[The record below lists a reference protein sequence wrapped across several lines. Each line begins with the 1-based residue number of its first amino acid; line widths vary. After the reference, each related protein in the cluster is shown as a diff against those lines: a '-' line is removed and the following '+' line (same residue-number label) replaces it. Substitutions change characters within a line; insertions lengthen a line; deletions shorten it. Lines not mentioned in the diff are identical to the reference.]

1 MRKTENIINR
11 TGINKTEC
19 KKNGHSKENKI
30 PVVKCT
36 PKMEL
41 YLSNFRGA
49 LHWWNG
55 SLFFLIIILG
65 ITLGIFAGCKNIFVP
80 EPPATP
86 EAAGPGGGITV
97 PLRLFTGSARSVM
110 PEMESLI
117 WEITATSG
125 GAKATVFGKYPDF
138 MISFP
143 SKGEWTIEVKGKS
156 GTEPDT
162 KEIFTGNTTLEI
174 TGSTTSISI
183 PLSPGSGMRSGTGT
197 IDLTMTVPTDVKEVM
212 YKLDSDTEF
221 TGLTPS
227 NGSCRLNK
235 TDVSAGI
242 HTLSLY
248 FLDDTGMTVYMCT
261 ETVNVWN
268 GMTSSQW
275 INTGNIGYITGNGEF
290 ELTDVIIDA
299 FLNTM
304 GSVVYVNDS
313 IAVNA
318 PATGSFF
325 APVNSVSTAVDILRK
340 ANPDGKC
347 NGTIMVS
354 EETTIDREIVV
365 KDGETLTVKGMRADA
380 SITNDKGRVFNIT
393 GGSVTLRDGITLTG
407 TVTGENARGG
417 AVYVTGG
424 NFTMESGST
433 IADSSVQGTSAS
445 GGGVYVMNGT
455 FIMEDGSKITGSSAT
470 VSGGGV
476 AVSTGGTF
484 TMRGGTIDGT
494 GASSNAES
502 GGGVEIHD
510 AIFTMEGGT
519 ITGNNATY
527 GGGVCVINGSFTMS
541 DTATIQGNTATT
553 HGGGVYVNGRNFEMI
568 GGTIGGTDAGS
579 ANSAQ
584 YGGAV
589 YVNGGAF
596 TMESGSKITGS
607 RATGTTASGGAV
619 YVAGGTFTM
628 NGTAILQGNTATT
641 HGGGVHILS
650 GGTFI
655 MNGGTI
661 DGTIGGTAG
670 NTAENGG
677 GVFVSGGTF
686 NMYDGT
692 ISGNTVTES
701 GGGVCISGGTFTM
714 SDSAV
719 ISGNTA
725 TRSGGGVFVS
735 GSGKFI
741 MNGGTIGGSG
751 GGRLNSAENGGGV
764 YIHNGTFTMSGSAV
778 ISGNRASGSSSS
790 SSGGGVYV
798 STDGAFTME
807 GGTIGGPD
815 KASAN
820 SSEFGGGVCISGG
833 TFTMSDGSILRNN
846 TTDRGGG
853 VFVQDGTFTLSGSP
867 NISGNYRFDFDNI
880 NNVYL
885 AGAKTISIGDSGLTG
900 GTIGVTAEN
909 VPSGSAV
916 PITDEDVTGADGIFS
931 SDDPDYSIVKY
942 NGAVYLSDAETKYV
956 AGADNAEI
964 LGLFKDAID
973 AVNNSTGGGTITLL
987 KNIIASN
994 AVFGPDN
1001 DTPITFTGG
1010 TKENPIT
1017 LDLNGKTI
1025 DRGFNSP
1032 KPDGSVIK
1040 IEGGALTIKDSSAA
1054 PDGTGGKGM
1063 ITKGNTKD
1071 GGGGIHIASNSM
1083 GTVFGSLILESGKI
1097 WQNNAYESHGGG
1109 VYIEDNCAFTMRGGS
1124 IDGNTVSSTS
1134 NHGGGVFVYG
1144 TFTMENGIIT
1154 KNSSEQGN
1162 GGGVNIDSDGEFT
1175 MKGGTISANNASMT
1189 GGGVNIDGYG
1199 AFTMS
1204 DGTISDNDA
1213 GMTGGGVNL
1222 GASSV
1227 TMTLEGGTI
1236 SDNTATMNGGGV
1248 GVSEGIFNMNGGT
1261 LSGNTATQNGGG
1273 VYVDG
1278 NSSYFIMTGGTIG
1291 GTEPNTADLGGGVYV
1306 GTGKFTLGSPSA
1318 TASSPVV
1325 SGNTKTGNSTNNVY
1339 LDNTILL
1346 INGKLEKTVGP
1357 GNIGVSMATT
1367 GEEFTYQWDISGL
1380 IDTTFFFSDDTKYK
1394 VEVMNVD
1401 DKDELCL
1408 VNPNLIFV
1416 KGGNCTLNGTEVT
1429 LSSFWISSYEVT
1441 QEEFESVMTENPNGI
1456 EANPSH
1462 FQGEERP
1469 PADGEEQKRRPVENV
1484 RWYDAIVYCNLL
1496 SIKEGLTPCYTI
1508 DGFTTPDDW
1517 GPFPASDIASDYAYL
1532 EPVAC
1537 DFDANGYRLPTEAE
1551 WEYAARGGNPEDGSW
1566 NNTYSGSNTIDE
1578 VAWYG
1583 DNKDKTH
1590 EVGKKKANALGLYD
1604 MSGNVREWCW
1614 DWYSSSGYPSGT
1626 EDPTGPGS
1634 GSKRVTR
1641 GGRFSSYAETCEVS
1655 NRDSYPHY
1663 IKDYSS
1669 GIRVVRS
1676 IR

>member
-19 KKNGHSKENKI
+19 KKTVHSKENKI
-30 PVVKCT
+30 P
-36 PKMEL
+36 
-41 YLSNFRGA
+41 GG
-49 LHWWNG
+49 WNG

-110 PEMESLI
+110 PGMESLI

-125 GAKATVFGKYPDF
+125 GAEATVLGKYPNF
-138 MISFP
+138 KISFP

-156 GTEPDT
+156 GTESDT
-162 KEIFTGNTTLEI
+162 KEIFTGIKTLEI
-174 TGSTTSISI
+174 TGSTVSISI
-183 PLSPGSGMRSGTGT
+183 PLSPGSGMREGTGT
-197 IDLTMTVPTDVKEVM
+197 IDLTMTVPTDVKEVK
-212 YKLDSDTEF
+212 YKLDDESGF
-221 TGLTPS
+221 TDLPLID
-227 NGSCRLNK
+227 GSCILKR

-242 HTLSLY
+242 RTLSLY
-248 FLDDTGMTVYMCT
+248 FLDGNGTTVYMCT

-268 GMTSSQW
+268 GVTSNQW
-275 INTGNIGYITGNGEF
+275 VNTSGADHINGNGEF
-290 ELTDVIIDA
+290 ELKKEIIDN
-299 FLNTM
+299 FLKTM
-304 GSVVYVNDS
+304 GFVVYVNASAADT
-313 IAVNA
+313 

-340 ANPDGKC
+340 ANPGGKC

-354 EETTIDREIVV
+354 GETTIEDEIEV
-365 KDGETLTVKGMRADA
+365 KNDESLTVKGTGENA

-393 GGSVTLRDGITLTG
+393 GGSVTLVDGITLTG

-527 GGGVCVINGSFTMS
+527 GGGVRVDSGEFIMKDGTISDNNATNLGGGVCVINGSFTMS

-686 NMYDGT
+686 DMNNGT

-714 SDSAV
+714 SDGAF

-725 TRSGGGVFVS
+725 TSSGGGVFVS
-735 GSGKFI
+735 ASGDFT

-764 YIHNGTFTMSGSAV
+764 YIYNGTFTMSGSAV
-778 ISGNRASGSSSS
+778 ISGNRASGSSSSS

-867 NISGNYRFDFDNI
+867 NISGNYRFDFVNI

-885 AGAKTISIGDSGLTG
+885 ANGNTITIGDGGLNTSARIGVTTATSPAAGTDVQITDRAVDGAESIFIPDAEGCIIMSKEDAVYLADSSSFEVSWDTGSSVQYGSFADAISALNTPGSG
-900 GTIGVTAEN
+900 GTIILQQDIDGTNGVF
-909 VPSGSAV
+909 G
-916 PITDEDVTGADGIFS
+916 
-931 SDDPDYSIVKY
+931 
-942 NGAVYLSDAETKYV
+942 
-956 AGADNAEI
+956 
-964 LGLFKDAID
+964 
-973 AVNNSTGGGTITLL
+973 
-987 KNIIASN
+987 ASN
-994 AVFGPDN
+994 N
-1001 DTPITFTGG
+1001 QPITFSGG
-1010 TKENPIT
+1010 TEENPII
-1017 LDLNGKTI
+1017 LDLNGHTI
-1025 DRGFNSP
+1025 NRELGTAQV
-1032 KPDGSVIK
+1032 GGTVISVS
-1040 IEGGALTIKDSSAA
+1040 GALTLEDS
-1054 PDGTGGKGM
+1054 TG
-1063 ITKGNTKD
+1063 
-1071 GGGGIHIASNSM
+1071 
-1083 GTVFGSLILESGKI
+1083 SGKI
-1097 WQNNAYESHGGG
+1097 TGGNNNNSSTSGTWGGG
-1109 VYIEDNCAFTMRGGS
+1109 VCVLGGAF
-1124 IDGNTVSSTS
+1124 
-1134 NHGGGVFVYG
+1134 
-1144 TFTMENGIIT
+1144 FTMEGGNISY
-1154 KNSSEQGN
+1154 NSSEIG
-1162 GGGVNIDSDGEFT
+1162 
-1175 MKGGTISANNASMT
+1175 
-1189 GGGVNIDGYG
+1189 
-1199 AFTMS
+1199 
-1204 DGTISDNDA
+1204 
-1213 GMTGGGVNL
+1213 
-1222 GASSV
+1222 
-1227 TMTLEGGTI
+1227 
-1236 SDNTATMNGGGV
+1236 
-1248 GVSEGIFNMNGGT
+1248 
-1261 LSGNTATQNGGG
+1261 GGG
-1273 VYVDG
+1273 VYVCNG
-1278 NSSYFIMTGGTIG
+1278 GSFTMTGGTIG
-1291 GTEPNTADLGGGVYV
+1291 GSDANDANMDTSASNGGGGVFVNGEFTMSGGTITGNIADANGGGVAVTAAGTFTMSGTAVISANKASYGSGGGVYVFGNFTMTGGTIGGAEPNTAVLGGGVYV
-1306 GTGKFTLGSPSA
+1306 SSTGNFTLGSSGFE
-1318 TASSPVV
+1318 SSPVV
-1325 SGNTKTGNSTNNVY
+1325 SGNKETGDSPNNVY
-1339 LDNTILL
+1339 LH
-1346 INGKLEKTVGP
+1346 NGKTLSITGKLKKAVGP

-1367 GEEFTYQWDISGL
+1367 GEKFTYQWDRSGL
-1380 IDTTFFFSDDTKYK
+1380 IDTTFFFSDDTKRTVALSGSELSLNLVR
-1394 VEVMNVD
+1394 VE
-1401 DKDELCL
+1401 
-1408 VNPNLIFV
+1408 
-1416 KGGNCTLNGTEVT
+1416 GGSCTLNGINVT
-1429 LSSFWISSYEVT
+1429 LSSFWISPYEVT
-1441 QEEFESVMTENPNGI
+1441 QAEFKSIMTGNPNGI
-1456 EANPSH
+1456 APNPSH
-1462 FQGEERP
+1462 FQGDTKP
-1469 PADGEEQKRRPVENV
+1469 PVAGEVQERRPVENV

-1496 SIKEGLTPCYTI
+1496 SMKEGLTPCYTI
-1508 DGFTTPDDW
+1508 KGSTNPADWEVRPDSQIHDNYNYW
-1517 GPFPASDIASDYAYL
+1517 NS
-1532 EPVAC
+1532 VTC
-1537 DFDANGYRLPTEAE
+1537 DFEADGYRLSE
-1551 WEYAARGGNPEDGSW
+1551 R
-1566 NNTYSGSNTIDE
+1566 
-1578 VAWYG
+1578 
-1583 DNKDKTH
+1583 
-1590 EVGKKKANALGLYD
+1590 
-1604 MSGNVREWCW
+1604 
-1614 DWYSSSGYPSGT
+1614 
-1626 EDPTGPGS
+1626 
-1634 GSKRVTR
+1634 
-1641 GGRFSSYAETCEVS
+1641 
-1655 NRDSYPHY
+1655 
-1663 IKDYSS
+1663 
-1669 GIRVVRS
+1669 
-1676 IR
+1676 

>member
-1 MRKTENIINR
+1 MKKTENIINR

-19 KKNGHSKENKI
+19 KKTGHSKENKI
-30 PVVKCT
+30 PGVKCT
-36 PKMEL
+36 PKIEL
-41 YLSNFRGA
+41 YLSNFKGA
-49 LHWWNG
+49 LLWWNG

-86 EAAGPGGGITV
+86 EAAGPGGGVKVT
-97 PLRLFTGSARSVM
+97 LRLFTGSARSVM
-110 PEMESLI
+110 PEMDLLT
-117 WEITATSG
+117 WHITAKQGTDNIE
-125 GAKATVFGKYPDF
+125 ATGTYPTYTLELPTD
-138 MISFP
+138 
-143 SKGEWTIEVKGKS
+143 GRWTFTVKG
-156 GTEPDT
+156 T
-162 KEIFTGNTTLEI
+162 KDDKELFTGTVTENVSN
-174 TGSTTSISI
+174 STTSISI
-183 PLSPGSGMRSGTGT
+183 PLSPGSGMGGDGATGKLNLTIKPKNVCEMLLTYRIDSGDDWISFIIGGEKPEEYS
-197 IDLTMTVPTDVKEVM
+197 ILEDLSV
-212 YKLDSDTEF
+212 
-221 TGLTPS
+221 GQ
-227 NGSCRLNK
+227 
-235 TDVSAGI
+235 
-242 HTLSLY
+242 HTLDLY
-248 FLDDTGMTVYMCT
+248 FFSNSDKGEFYFCTVA
-261 ETVNVWN
+261 VNIWP
-268 GMTSSQW
+268 GMTSDQW
-275 INTGNIGYITGNGEF
+275 IKTNGEEYIDNGEF
-290 ELTDVIIDA
+290 VINEDMVKE
-299 FLNTM
+299 FVKTM
-304 GSVVYVNDS
+304 GSVVFVDAS
-313 IAVNA
+313 VGADT

-380 SITNDKGRVFNIT
+380 SIKNTSGRVFKIT
-393 GGSVTLRDGITLTG
+393 GGSLTLGENITLTG
-407 TVTGENARGG
+407 TVTNDNGG
-417 AVYVTGG
+417 AVYVNGG
-424 NFTMESGST
+424 TFTME
-433 IADSSVQGTSAS
+433 
-445 GGGVYVMNGT
+445 
-455 FIMEDGSKITGSSAT
+455 EGSKITGSSASCGYGGGVYVDSRGT
-470 VSGGGV
+470 FTMGGGAITENSASIDASGNGDSGGGV
-476 AVSTGGTF
+476 CISNGTF
-484 TMRGGTIDGT
+484 TMSGGAVISGNTAG
-494 GASSNAES
+494 SS
-502 GGGVEIHD
+502 GGGVFVSGSGKFI
-510 AIFTMEGGT
+510 MNGGT
-519 ITGNNATY
+519 IGGTEVNSANKADL
-527 GGGVCVINGSFTMS
+527 GGGVYVGVNTDTSEKGSFTMGGGTIKGNTATQNGGGVYVAGGTFTMS
-541 DTATIQGNTATT
+541 DTATIQDNTATD
-553 HGGGVYVNGRNFEMI
+553 HGGGVHIFSDGIFTGTFTMN
-568 GGTIGGTDAGS
+568 GGTIGGTA
-579 ANSAQ
+579 A
-584 YGGAV
+584 
-589 YVNGGAF
+589 
-596 TMESGSKITGS
+596 
-607 RATGTTASGGAV
+607 
-619 YVAGGTFTM
+619 
-628 NGTAILQGNTATT
+628 NTATY
-641 HGGGVHILS
+641 
-650 GGTFI
+650 
-655 MNGGTI
+655 
-661 DGTIGGTAG
+661 
-670 NTAENGG
+670 GG

-686 NMYDGT
+686 DMNNGT
-692 ISGNTVTES
+692 ISGNSASGTGAS

-714 SDSAV
+714 SDGAF

-725 TRSGGGVFVS
+725 TSSGGGVFVS
-735 GSGKFI
+735 ARGDFT

-909 VPSGSAV
+909 VPSESAV
-916 PITDEDVTGADGIFS
+916 PITDEDVPGADRIFT
-931 SDDPDYSIVKY
+931 SDNPDYSIAEY

-956 AGADNAEI
+956 AGAGSTET

-973 AVNNSTGGGTITLL
+973 AVNTAAGGTITLL
-987 KNIIASN
+987 KDIDGSN
-994 AVFGPDN
+994 AVFVASSDN
-1001 DTPITFTGG
+1001 KQPITFRGG
-1010 TKENPIT
+1010 MEAKPII

-1025 DRGFNSP
+1025 NRELSTAAAVS
-1032 KPDGSVIK
+1032 DGSVIK
-1040 IEGGALTIKDSSAA
+1040 IEGGTLTIKDSSATD
-1054 PDGTGGKGM
+1054 PDGTNGTGT
-1063 ITKGNTKD
+1063 ITGGNTR
-1071 GGGGIHIASNSM
+1071 GSGGGIHITRYSIGN
-1083 GTVFGSLILESGKI
+1083 VPGSLILVSGNI
-1097 WQNNAYESHGGG
+1097 SGNTADGSNGGG
-1109 VYIEDNCAFTMRGGS
+1109 VYIDQKCSLTMKGGS
-1124 IDGNTVSSTS
+1124 IDGNTVKNSETS
-1134 NHGGGVFVYG
+1134 YGGGVFVYG

-1189 GGGVNIDGYG
+1189 GGGVN
-1199 AFTMS
+1199 
-1204 DGTISDNDA
+1204 
-1213 GMTGGGVNL
+1213 L

-1248 GVSEGIFNMNGGT
+1248 GVSTGDFTMSGGT
-1261 LSGNTATQNGGG
+1261 IGGNTATNGNGGG

-1278 NSSYFIMTGGTIG
+1278 TNSIFFMHGNGTIKN
-1291 GTEPNTADLGGGVYV
+1291 NTAVLGGGVYV
-1306 GTGKFTLGSPSA
+1306 SNSGRFEIGIS
-1318 TASSPVV
+1318 TAVSSPVV
-1325 SGNTKTGNSTNNVY
+1325 YENIKTGSSPNNVY
-1339 LDNTILL
+1339 LDNTSH
-1346 INGKLEKTVGP
+1346 KTLFITGELKKTEVS
-1357 GNIGVSMATT
+1357 GNIGISLATPQ
-1367 GEEFTYQWDISGL
+1367 EFTSGWSTSGL
-1380 IDTTFFFSDDTKYK
+1380 TGSMFFFSDDTQYNVK
-1394 VEVMNVD
+1394 EVTTGNGQ
-1401 DKDELCL
+1401 DELCL

-1416 KGGNCTLNGTEVT
+1416 KGGNCTLNGKEVT

-1441 QEEFESVMTENPNGI
+1441 QEEFESVMTGNHNDIAP
-1456 EANPSH
+1456 NPSH

-1469 PADGEEQKRRPVENV
+1469 PAAGEVQERRPVENV

-1508 DGFTTPDDW
+1508 DGFTNPADW
-1517 GPFPASDIASDYAYL
+1517 GKFPTSDIAGDYAYL
-1532 EPVAC
+1532 EPVTC
-1537 DFDANGYRLPTEAE
+1537 DFDADGYRLPTEAE
-1551 WEYAARGGNPEDGSW
+1551 WEYAARGGKPGMTDGSW
-1566 NNTYSGSNTIDE
+1566 DYTYSGSNTIVD

-1614 DWYSSSGYPSGT
+1614 DWSGDSYPT
-1626 EDPTGPGS
+1626 KDENPTGPGS

-1641 GGRFSSYAETCEVS
+1641 GGRFSSFDSTCEVS
-1655 NRDSYPHY
+1655 NRDNYKHY
-1663 IKDYSS
+1663 IKDYSN